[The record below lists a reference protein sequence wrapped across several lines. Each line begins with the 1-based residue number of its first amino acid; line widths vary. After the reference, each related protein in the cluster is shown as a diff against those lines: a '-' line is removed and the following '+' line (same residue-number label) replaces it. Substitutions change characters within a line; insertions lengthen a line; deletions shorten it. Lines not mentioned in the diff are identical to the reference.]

1 MKKLITSFLLI
12 ILVIGILPVMVFA
25 DSDTGVR
32 ARTNDDVE
40 TTVNSNRNTEPV
52 VISANIR
59 TKKQIQIRNITLH
72 TELNVT
78 ENQLREQNEFNVRLS
93 NGKNA
98 AVKIMPET
106 ASQTAIERLRL
117 RNCNES
123 NNCTIEL
130 KEVGEGNQTRAIYEV
145 KARKKVKILGIFDA
159 EMDVEAEIETENG
172 EVIAERRPWWAFFV
186 LDA

>member
-1 MKKLITSFLLI
+1 MKKLIASLLLI
-12 ILVIGILPVMVFA
+12 VLVIGILPITVFA
-25 DSDTGVR
+25 NSDTGVR
-32 ARTNDDVE
+32 ARTNADIE
-40 TTVNSNRNTEPV
+40 NTNNSNGNTEPL
-52 VISANIR
+52 VISANVGAI
-59 TKKQIQIRNITLH
+59 KQIQIRNITLH

-78 ENQLREQNEFNVRLS
+78 ENQLRQKNEFNIRLS
-93 NGKNA
+93 NGRNT

-106 ASQTAIERLRL
+106 ASQTAIQRLRL
-117 RNCNES
+117 RVCNES

-172 EVIAERRPWWAFFV
+172 EIVSERQPWWAFFA